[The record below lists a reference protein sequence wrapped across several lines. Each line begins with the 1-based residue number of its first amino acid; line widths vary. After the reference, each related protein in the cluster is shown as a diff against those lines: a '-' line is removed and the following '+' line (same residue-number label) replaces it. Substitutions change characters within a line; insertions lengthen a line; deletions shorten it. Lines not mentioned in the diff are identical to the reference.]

1 MGIFEKEVIR
11 IVSFTDAG
19 ERLAEKIRKELT
31 GQIEPGECELFRPGR
46 ESRDRRSLS
55 EWTREGFCQASAL
68 IFIGAA
74 GIAVRAIAPFL
85 KSKAEDPA
93 VVVLDEKGQNV
104 ISLLSGHLGGAN
116 ALARRIAGITGGNPV
131 ITTATDVNESFAVDT
146 WAKEQGLRVINPE
159 KIKVISSA
167 VLRGESICFHS
178 IYPILVRG
186 HSLKSF
192 IWNVG
197 DDSIHSIPER
207 EAGNRAETETC
218 LIDEADKKTDIGIPT
233 IWIDYRKTS
242 GAAGSETIN
251 NNVIDQ
257 TLFFCPRSVFLG
269 IGCKK
274 GISKEQIGR
283 VFESF
288 LEDTGI
294 FSESLAGVG
303 SIDIKS
309 EEAGLLSFCE
319 AQGLPIEFFSAE
331 ELNELSGEFS
341 ASDFVKET
349 TGVDCVSERSAVLA
363 AVSARNRGMNTMRQR
378 GKSLRDSDFIVE
390 KKYAKDGV
398 TFAAALVP
406 KGLRL

>member
-1 MGIFEKEVIR
+1 M
-11 IVSFTDAG
+11 
-19 ERLAEKIRKELT
+19 
-31 GQIEPGECELFRPGR
+31 
-46 ESRDRRSLS
+46 
-55 EWTREGFCQASAL
+55 
-68 IFIGAA
+68 
-74 GIAVRAIAPFL
+74 
-85 KSKAEDPA
+85 
-93 VVVLDEKGQNV
+93 
-104 ISLLSGHLGGAN
+104 
-116 ALARRIAGITGGNPV
+116 

-178 IYPILVRG
+178 IYPILVGGR
-186 HSLKSF
+186 SLKSF

-218 LIDEADKKTDIGIPT
+218 LIDEADKKTDTGIPT
-233 IWIDYRKTS
+233 IWIDYRKTPYFNGS
-242 GAAGSETIN
+242 GAIDNS
-251 NNVIDQ
+251 VIDQ
-257 TLFFCPRSVFLG
+257 TLFLCPRTVFLG

-274 GISKEQIGR
+274 GTLEEQIDR

-294 FSESLAGVG
+294 FRESLAGAG

-319 AQGLPIEFFSAE
+319 AQGFPIEFFSAE

-341 ASDFVKET
+341 VSDFVKET

-363 AVSARNRGMNTMRQR
+363 AVSGRDRGMNTMWQR
-378 GKSLRDSDFIVE
+378 GESLRDSDLIIE

-398 TFAAALVP
+398 TFAAALSP
-406 KGLRL
+406 EYLQL